1 MNTKHIIA
9 LILVSLATLRPD
21 ARAAEVSYEAAFYN
35 AFAPR
40 TALDMVRQ
48 TPGFLL
54 AEDEELRRGFAGAV
68 GNVLIDGRR
77 LSAKTQSPADVLQ
90 RIPAG
95 EVLRIE
101 LLRGAEVAGDASG
114 ASVLANVVRTPTSG
128 GGAWGLGAEIANR
141 DQPAPNGWF
150 GWGGRRGLTEY
161 SFGGSSYAL
170 KRDLPGERTVTDGAG
185 LLDLRRSST
194 SPREFDEYALNG
206 QAARPVAGGQLTV
219 TGQAHTS
226 RYHEE
231 ATLLTTSAGGVP
243 LENELTPFTES
254 ERTGEFGLNYQRA
267 AGAWDLEVAGLATR
281 KRYRSHVRSTHFDA
295 MDLQDLE
302 FTQRLGRDSGETI
315 LRVTGSRAAG
325 RNGAAGRVEAGVEL
339 AVNTLDGAMQLA
351 LDFGAGPEPIPVPN
365 SNLAVREQR
374 IESFVSHAWPLD
386 AHWALDSRLSVETS
400 RLEFSGDTAQSV
412 SLSYLKPR
420 LQLTRTIGPH
430 QLQARVYR
438 DVGQLDFTDFVAA
451 AEVADDVING
461 GNPDLRPQTAWAL
474 ELDMDLRLPR
484 ESSLRVRGFRHWLD
498 DVVDL
503 VPAGPPSDR
512 IDVAG
517 NLGRGS
523 LLGVEI
529 SARLPLSPLLPG
541 GALKASGTLQSTD
554 VRDAVTFERRRISE
568 LPERRLQVELRD
580 DLPAARLSWGLAWK
594 SESSSVKYR
603 LREIDAERA
612 SRQLDAF
619 VETTAIRGLTVRL
632 TMLSILDDAQR
643 RERRFYAPD
652 RADDRVQTE
661 TSRWHPG
668 HWWLLSMSGSF

>member
-9 LILVSLATLRPD
+9 LFLVCLAALPPD
-21 ARAAEVSYEAAFYN
+21 ARAADVSYEAAFYN

-54 AEDEELRRGFAGAV
+54 AEDAELRRGFAGAV

-77 LSAKTQSPADVLQ
+77 VSAKAQSPADLLQ
-90 RIPAG
+90 RIPTA

-114 ASVLANVVRTPTSG
+114 ASVVANVVRTPTSG

-161 SFGGSSYAL
+161 SLGGSSYAL
-170 KRDLPGERTVTDGAG
+170 KRDLPGERAVTDGAG
-185 LLDLRRSST
+185 LPDLRRASS

-219 TGQAHTS
+219 TGQLHTS
-226 RYHEE
+226 RYHEDS
-231 ATLLTTSAGGVP
+231 TLLTTSTAGTPVDS
-243 LENELTPFTES
+243 ELTPYTES
-254 ERTGEFGLNYQRA
+254 ERAGEFGLNYQRG
-267 AGAWDLEVAGLATR
+267 AGVWDLELAALATR
-281 KRYRSHVRSTHFDA
+281 KRFHSHVRSTHFDA
-295 MDLQDLE
+295 ADLQDFE

-315 LRVTGSRAAG
+315 VSVTGSRAAED
-325 RNGAAGRVEAGVEL
+325 GRVEAGVEL
-339 AVNTLDGAMQLA
+339 ALNTLDGAMTLA
-351 LDFGAGPEPIPVPN
+351 LDFGAGPMQIAVPN
-365 SNLAVREQR
+365 SNLSVREER
-374 IESFVSHAWPLD
+374 AESFVSTAWPLD
-386 AHWALDSRLSVETS
+386 ARWTLDSRLAVEAS
-400 RLEFSGDTAQSV
+400 RLEFSGDTRQSV
-412 SLSYLKPR
+412 SLAYLKPR
-420 LQLTRTIGPH
+420 VQLTRKIGAH
-430 QLQARVYR
+430 RLQARVYR

-474 ELDMDLRLPR
+474 ELDLDLRLPR

-503 VPAGPPSDR
+503 VPAGTPPDR

-529 SARLPLSPLLPG
+529 SARLPLAPLFPG
-541 GALKASGTLQSTD
+541 AALKASGTVQSSD
-554 VRDAVTFERRRISE
+554 VRDAVTFARRPISE
-568 LPERRLQVELRD
+568 LPEQRLQVELRD
-580 DLPAARLSWGLAWK
+580 DLPAAKLSWGVAWK

-603 LREIDAERA
+603 LREIDAERP

-619 VETTAIRGLTVRL
+619 VETTSIPGLTVRL

-652 RADDRVQTE
+652 RGGDLAQIE
-661 TSRWHPG
+661 TSRWQPG